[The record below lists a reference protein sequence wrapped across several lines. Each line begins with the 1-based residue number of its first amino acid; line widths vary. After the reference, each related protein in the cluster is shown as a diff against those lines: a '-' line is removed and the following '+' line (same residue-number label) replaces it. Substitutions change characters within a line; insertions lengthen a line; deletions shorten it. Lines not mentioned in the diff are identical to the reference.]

1 MNLHPIA
8 RNGAPTVMV
17 SSTFYDLRQV
27 RTDLGEFLTNLG
39 YAALLSEHD
48 SFPIDPDVDT
58 VENCRRRVEAD
69 ADVLVLV
76 VGGRYGSVDSKTSK
90 SVTNLEFDA
99 ARVKGIPIYAF
110 VVKSVST
117 LVPIWKANPDADFSM
132 AVDDVRV
139 LNFIDQIMT
148 QHRIWT
154 REFETAQEIVSALR
168 TQFAYLT
175 QTAIRWTSR
184 LRSDRLTSLLQTL
197 SGKALRIALDQPDRW
212 EYYLFA
218 EVLSDEI
225 DKAADLKRQLDL
237 GVLYGVGELVRV
249 SNFADWAQIRLAE
262 LQRLNS
268 GGATLVNEAFQRAIG
283 APGEPGDVEA
293 LVYVA
298 WDLARIYREAI
309 EWNLRVQR
317 ASGDEILEGVLR
329 EMSKFSSDLIDKL
342 GGWGR
347 VIIDTLEQIRLQP
360 AGERP
365 RAVDVSINLTIPNQ
379 EAYQREFDAFMKRL
393 HG

>member
-1 MNLHPIA
+1 MIQRPIA

-27 RTDLGEFLTNLG
+27 RADLGEFLNNLG

-76 VGGRYGSVDSKTSK
+76 VGGRYGSVDNRTSK
-90 SVTNLEFDA
+90 SVTNIEFDA

-110 VVKSVST
+110 VDKSVSA
-117 LVPIWKANPDADFSM
+117 LVPVWKANPNANFSM
-132 AVDDVRV
+132 AVDDVKV
-139 LNFIDQIMT
+139 LNFLDQIMN

-154 REFETAQEIVSALR
+154 REFETAQEIVGALR

-175 QTAIRWTSR
+175 QTAIKWTSR
-184 LRSDRLTSLLQTL
+184 LRSDKLTTLLQTL
-197 SGKALRIALDQPDRW
+197 SGKALRIALDRPDHW

-218 EVLSDEI
+218 EVLSDEV

-237 GVLYGVGELVRV
+237 GVLYGVGELVRI
-249 SNFADWAQIRLAE
+249 SNFADWSQVRIAE
-262 LQRLNS
+262 FQRLNS
-268 GGATLVNEAFQRAIG
+268 GGATLVNEAFQKAIG

-298 WDLARIYREAI
+298 RDLARIYREAI

-317 ASGDEILEGVLR
+317 ASGDEILQGVLR
-329 EMSKFSSDLIDKL
+329 EMSGFSADLIDKL
-342 GGWGR
+342 GEWGN
-347 VIIDTLEQIRLQP
+347 VITQVLDQIGLQP
-360 AGERP
+360 EGQRP
-365 RAVDVSINLTIPNQ
+365 KAVDVSITLTLPNQ
-379 EAYQREFDAFMKRL
+379 EAYQREFDAL
-393 HG
+393 VEHLQG